1 MSSSTLPAV
10 GSLWT
15 PRAAAPAANPDSSPQ
30 TRKLYKECQQFEGI
44 LISNL
49 WGEMEQGV
57 GMSDTGDDPGASTMQ
72 GLGIQSAAMGLASS
86 GGLGIARMIYQ
97 ELAPRLAHLAHP
109 QASGASGKDD

>member
-1 MSSSTLPAV
+1 MSAPALPAV

-15 PRAAAPAANPDSSPQ
+15 PRAAAPAPNPDSSPQ
-30 TRKLYKECQQFEGI
+30 ARKLYKECQQFEGI

-57 GMSDTGDDPGASTMQ
+57 GMSDTGDDPGAATMQ
-72 GLGIQSAAMGLASS
+72 GLGIQSAAMGLAST

-97 ELAPRLAHLAHP
+97 ELAPKLSHVFHA
-109 QASGASGKDD
+109 QASGASGKGA